1 MRAAPTVFATTIS
14 IAAAGVSIAAAAV
27 LYAVTTRDTAIQSSL
42 DDLGSQLKQIEKT
55 AEKTAESNKQALQT
69 DIKELKTSVQ
79 ESTQA
84 LAMELRQDVRD
95 ATALVH
101 QWSGVFSSRIDT
113 ATLYAADKAVA
124 ARHPNQGAT

>member
-1 MRAAPTVFATTIS
+1 MRAAPTVFATTVS
-14 IAAAGVSIAAAAV
+14 FAAAGISIAAAAV
-27 LYAVTTRDTAIQSSL
+27 VYAVTTRDTAIQSSL
-42 DDLGSQLKQIEKT
+42 DDLGSQLKQIEK
-55 AEKTAESNKQALQT
+55 ALQT